1 MVSGF
6 TKLILERGLSS
17 FMFTNLDFLNIGKP
31 WTPDNPAY
39 MRQQENYV
47 TGRLL
52 YEGNFEQVFG
62 DAWRK
67 IASRYGK
74 NYADIEQ
81 VMIKTNLFRTLTET
95 FKILVFQKEP
105 EIWVGEGNEAYRLGD
120 KNNKKEDDYPAQ
132 KALNILKRAFTSGH
146 VQGDGVLKVYTN
158 AEGLPDL
165 AVVNAEN
172 WRPVY
177 YPDNLDEIQCHVV
190 ANTYEVDNSTS
201 FLGIINNST
210 TKYLN
215 VEIHYRGYYEKRL
228 YLLDKQNI
236 IQKLIKTE
244 REDTGF
250 DGFTVFPFNYGIPAW
265 RDYGVSA
272 YTDLIPIVDE
282 FVVRLSNNSKILD
295 EHADPQPVVTENML
309 EFNPETGEKVYRRH
323 MTAIYGKNGE
333 VPQYLTWDGNL
344 SSSENQLT
352 RMLELFYM
360 MSGTNPQL
368 FGQDIAGNL
377 SGEALAKIL
386 IVPIAKTKE
395 MILSLEDACE
405 KAFNCMLQL
414 RGIDKTVDIRFDIG
428 QFNSETDITN
438 RVVQE
443 KNAGITSLKR
453 AVEQIN
459 PRYTEKE
466 VTDELELIAKDRE
479 NESMTDIDN
488 LFPKDGEEEDD
499 KVDE

>member
-6 TKLILERGLSS
+6 MKLILERGLSN

-39 MRQQENYV
+39 KRQRENYV

-52 YEGNFEQVFG
+52 YEGNFESVFG
-62 DAWRK
+62 EAWSK
-67 IASRYGK
+67 IGSRYGM
-74 NYADIEQ
+74 NYAEIEQ

-95 FKILVFQKEP
+95 FKTLAFQKEP

-120 KNNKKEDDYPAQ
+120 KNNTKEDDYPAM
-132 KALNILKRAFTSGH
+132 KALSILKRAFTSGH

-158 AEGLPDL
+158 AEGEPDI

-172 WRPVY
+172 WIPVY
-177 YPDNLDEIQCHVV
+177 YPDNLDEVQCHVV
-190 ANTYEVDNSTS
+190 ANTYEVDNSSTI
-201 FLGIINNST
+201 LGVTMNNT
-210 TKYLN
+210 VTYLN
-215 VEIHYRGYYEKRL
+215 VEIHYRGEYEKRL
-228 YLLDKQNI
+228 YQLDNQKN
-236 IQKLIKTE
+236 IQKLLNSENIK
-244 REDTGF
+244 TGF
-250 DGFTVFPFNYGIPAW
+250 DGFTVFPFNYGTPAW

-295 EHADPQPVVTENML
+295 EHADPQPIVTENML

-323 MTAIYGKNGE
+323 RAMVYGKNGE
-333 VPQYLTWDGNL
+333 RPEYLTWDGNL
-344 SSSENQLT
+344 SSSENQIT

-386 IVPIAKTKE
+386 IIPIAKTKE

-414 RGIDKTVDIRFDIG
+414 RKINKTVDIRFDIG
-428 QFNSETDITN
+428 QFNSESDITA

-443 KNAGITSLKR
+443 KGAGITSTKR
-453 AVEQIN
+453 AVELIN

-479 NESMTDIDN
+479 SDSMTDIDN
-488 LFPKDGEEEDD
+488 LFPKDDEEDEN
-499 KVDE
+499 VNE